1 MKKQL
6 LALLVL
12 IISAVMVSCEKEAKE
27 IELPKVDPKLV
38 VYGFLSPSDS
48 VIEIVVSKSVP
59 YFGDQKGN
67 IYDPVSDATVLLSSE
82 GQTISLPFS
91 IENGS
96 YIVRNEA
103 PFSILA
109 GKTYSLQVSSP
120 GGFYV
125 SAATTVP
132 SSLPNQVKVEID
144 SSIRTSNGFNEKIYR
159 IQTVFLDQP
168 NQRDYYHGITKI
180 YQDTLKDKRY
190 AYTICN
196 NFKEDE
202 GVNGQEIRLNCN
214 YSNFYSGFDG
224 ANSFSGFSVLYT
236 TDISYFKYHVSLDN
250 YIEDNPFAEPS
261 RVYSNINGGLGC
273 LGSYL
278 ATEVEF

>member
-6 LALLVL
+6 LALLIL
-12 IISAVMVSCEKEAKE
+12 IISAVLVSCEKEAKE

-144 SSIRTSNGFNEKIYR
+144 SSIRTTNGFNEK
-159 IQTVFLDQP
+159 
-168 NQRDYYHGITKI
+168 
-180 YQDTLKDKRY
+180 
-190 AYTICN
+190 
-196 NFKEDE
+196 
-202 GVNGQEIRLNCN
+202 QEIRLNHQ
-214 YSNFYSGFDG
+214 S
-224 ANSFSGFSVLYT
+224 
-236 TDISYFKYHVSLDN
+236 
-250 YIEDNPFAEPS
+250 
-261 RVYSNINGGLGC
+261 
-273 LGSYL
+273 
-278 ATEVEF
+278 